1 MTLNTRALL
10 LGLATVVSA
19 QFGHGPN
26 DQWGPGSWGI
36 GDDDDD
42 DDDFNIGPGFGYGGN
57 GGFSNANS
65 ESRRKL
71 IAAHGVLAALAFVIF
86 FPTGSILIRLGNF
99 RCLWLVH
106 GLFQLFAYVVYLA
119 AFGIGIWMINN
130 TPVNLMENNH
140 PIVGIVI
147 FVGLFFQPILGF
159 IHHLKYKKYNC
170 RTIWSYVHLW
180 LGRILITLGMLN
192 GGLGLLLASDAPSF
206 TGIAPTRAQIIV
218 YSIAAGTM
226 WLLWVAAAIYGERKR
241 KVLRKV
247 ALNNGMVNELPP
259 VYNPNKERYATLHL
273 QPTPSDCGVFT
284 EMQKAE
290 QTN

>member
-1 MTLNTRALL
+1 MIAV
-10 LGLATVVSA
+10 ATVVSA
-19 QFGHGPN
+19 QFGHGP
-26 DQWGPGSWGI
+26 DDRWGPGSWGG

-42 DDDFNIGPGFGYGGN
+42 DFSIGPAVDYS
-57 GGFSNANS
+57 GFSNANS

-86 FPTGSILIRLGNF
+86 FPTGSILIRLGSF
-99 RCLWLVH
+99 RGLWIVH

-147 FVGLFFQPILGF
+147 FAGLFFQPILGF

-170 RTIWSYVHLW
+170 RTIWSYAHLW

-192 GGLGLLLASDAPSF
+192 GGLGLLLASDAPAF

-259 VYNPNKERYATLHL
+259 VYNPNKERYA
-273 QPTPSDCGVFT
+273 
-284 EMQKAE
+284 
-290 QTN
+290 